1 MSMTFAKH
9 LATITFISFGS
20 LAICALT
27 PPKYPVKKEET
38 VALRLTAPLQGSP
51 FIEGSRDSRR
61 QARTIWGSTG
71 LIFIPSAYTV
81 DPNEY
86 GFGMAVTKDFTSA
99 SGVFGIVQD
108 VEVGASYLS
117 RSGQDNKFIANAKVH
132 ILPSN
137 FRDFELGIGVLD
149 AADAANQTFYF
160 VASADLITPAL
171 AEERGAV
178 GMRVHAGVG
187 TGYFSE
193 KPFAGGELFFPNGFS
208 LVGEWDT
215 KNFNTAVRYAHDD
228 EFFIEAGTYSSRLM
242 VKMSYVM
249 RF

>member
-1 MSMTFAKH
+1 MTNTKQ
-9 LATITFISFGS
+9 
-20 LAICALT
+20 LAILPLLAVSGLALGEAI
-27 PPKYPVKKEET
+27 PPKNEKTSVS
-38 VALRLTAPLQGSP
+38 ALNRALTAPLQGSP

-71 LIFIPSAYTV
+71 LIFIPSAYTI
-81 DPNEY
+81 DANDF

-99 SGVFGIVQD
+99 TGVYGIVPD
-108 VEVGASYLS
+108 VEVGASFLS
-117 RSGQDNKFIANAKVH
+117 RAGHDNKFIANAKVH

-137 FRDFELGIGVLD
+137 FRNFELGIGVMD

-160 VASADLITPAL
+160 VASADLITPDMA
-171 AEERGAV
+171 AHRGAV
-178 GMRVHAGVG
+178 GLRVHAGAG

-193 KPFAGGELFFPNGFS
+193 KPFFGGELFFPNGFS

-215 KNFNTAVRYAHDD
+215 KNFNSAVRYAHDD
-228 EFFIEAGTYSSRLM
+228 EFFIEAGTFSSRLM